1 MPLETR
7 KRRRSRPWEPGG
19 SAAQSLPQPRHDRN
33 ILFKQRILLTH
44 VTRVPRINSL
54 PKVWPKLGAGQ
65 GAIHQG
71 LTGEKGV
78 RGEDS

>member
-1 MPLETR
+1 M
-7 KRRRSRPWEPGG
+7 RR
-19 SAAQSLPQPRHDRN
+19 
-33 ILFKQRILLTH
+33 
-44 VTRVPRINSL
+44 VTDINSL

-78 RGEDS
+78 RGEVLKPIVVPTWWLASM